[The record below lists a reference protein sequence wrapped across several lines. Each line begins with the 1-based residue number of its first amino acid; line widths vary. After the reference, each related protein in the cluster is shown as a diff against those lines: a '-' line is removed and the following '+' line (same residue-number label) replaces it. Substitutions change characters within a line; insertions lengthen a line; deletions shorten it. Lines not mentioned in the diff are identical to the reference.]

1 MNKSHVVGLDVV
13 RSIAIVLVLLAH
25 YFPTVFPNGIYG
37 VDVFFVLSGYVIA
50 RSYSNPEKSSFVA
63 FLTNF
68 YSKRIRRLVPALIV
82 CIVLMTLA
90 FSLVATRP
98 DPQIFKTGAY
108 SLVGLSNIYLS
119 KIGQN
124 YFSIDASL
132 NPFTHTWSLGIEE
145 QFYIVFPL
153 VYYWFFSK
161 GRLNVISKL
170 AFGIIVI
177 SSLIFDCYQTY
188 ITGSSNYYLPQFRI
202 WELGLGVLLYTKRDS
217 IRLSVRIRTVT
228 FLMLFVVLSLPFIAA
243 SLSRP
248 IVILTSA
255 LMILRFEVID
265 YSGPKTIPLWLA
277 KLSYGAYLYHWPL
290 LVIAKY
296 SIGTSTTIN
305 IVLIV
310 VTLLLAFISS
320 ITVERTIANLKL
332 GVPLAISGFALSI
345 FTCAF
350 LIKASSRL
358 SRDFNSVVAVFF
370 RVKPAPTMEPY
381 PCSSETDSIVSQCLK
396 PNRTSSKP
404 NSIFILG
411 DSHAGTW
418 YAPLTRRVTDTKYN
432 VRILNTSQHWGPPG
446 MLKNPADN
454 NGLRFVIDNCNK
466 GDVLMIAFHR
476 GHLNKISNNH
486 IPMSQFP
493 TPTQNLVT
501 MQISLI
507 ELLSDFTK
515 KGGIVLLIRDTPLLS
530 AIMTAP
536 TCALQNKISG
546 HSQCEVNKPQDVHTR
561 WLQDNLIDSVISG
574 VKTNISYWDPLDHC
588 YDKRGLFDA
597 VDSNGN
603 YTMCDWN
610 HISPALAEELSF
622 KLYDHLTKNSVHT
635 R

>member
-1 MNKSHVVGLDVV
+1 MNKTHVVGLDVV

-25 YFPTVFPNGIYG
+25 YFPNVFPNGIYG

-108 SLVGLSNIYLS
+108 SVVGLSNIYLN

-153 VYYWFFSK
+153 VYYWFFSNGK
-161 GRLNVISKL
+161 PNVISKS
-170 AFGIIVI
+170 AFGFIVI

-188 ITGSSNYYLPQFRI
+188 IKGSSNYYLPQFRI

-217 IRLSVRIRTVT
+217 IRLSVRIPTVM
-228 FLMLFVVLSLPFIAA
+228 FLILFVVLSLPFITA
-243 SLSRP
+243 SISRP

-255 LMILRFEVID
+255 LMILRFEITD

-290 LVIAKY
+290 LVIARY

-305 IVLIV
+305 IFLIAL
-310 VTLLLAFISS
+310 TLFFAVISS
-320 ITVERTIANLKL
+320 ITVERTAANLKL
-332 GVPLAISGFALSI
+332 GVPLVISAVVFSI
-345 FTCAF
+345 FTCLV

-358 SRDFNSVVAVFF
+358 SRGFNSVVAVFF
-370 RVKPAPTMEPY
+370 KVKPAPMMNAY
-381 PCSSETDSIVSQCLK
+381 WCNASVSQCLK
-396 PNRTSSKP
+396 PNRSATKP
-404 NSIFILG
+404 NTIFMFG

-418 YAPLTRRVTDTKYN
+418 YSPLTRRITDTKYN
-432 VRILNTSQHWGPPG
+432 LRMLSTTEHWALPA
-446 MLKNPADN
+446 MLQNPADN
-454 NGLRFVIDNCNK
+454 EGLQFVIDNCIK
-466 GDVLMIAFHR
+466 GDVLILAFHR
-476 GHLNKISNNH
+476 GHLNKVFDNH
-486 IPMSQFP
+486 IPMSQIP
-493 TPTQNLVT
+493 TPNTNVIA
-501 MQISLI
+501 MQSTLI

-515 KGGIVLLIRDTPLLS
+515 KGGTVLLIRDTPLLS

-536 TCALQNKISG
+536 TCALQQSISG
-546 HSQCEVNKPQDVHTR
+546 HSQCEVTKSQDIHTR
-561 WLQDNLIDSVISG
+561 WLQDNLFDNVISA
-574 VKTNISYWDPLDHC
+574 VKEKISDWDPLDYC
-588 YDKRGLFDA
+588 YDQSELFDA
-597 VDSNGN
+597 VDSSGN

>member
-25 YFPTVFPNGIYG
+25 YFPNVFPNGIYG

-98 DPQIFKTGAY
+98 NPQIFKTGAL
-108 SLVGLSNIYLS
+108 SLVGLSNIYLN

-153 VYYWFFSK
+153 VYYWFFRK
-161 GRLNVISKL
+161 GRLTVFSKF

-177 SSLIFDCYQTY
+177 SSLIFDCYETY

-217 IRLSVRIRTVT
+217 IRLSVRIPTVT
-228 FLMLFVVLSLPFIAA
+228 FLILFVALSLPFINA

-255 LMILRFEVID
+255 AMIRRFEVSD
-265 YSGPKTIPLWLA
+265 YSGPKTIALWLA

-320 ITVERTIANLKL
+320 ITVERAGANLKL
-332 GVPLAISGFALSI
+332 GVPLAISGFVLSI
-345 FTCAF
+345 FTCAI
-350 LIKASSRL
+350 LIRATSRL
-358 SRDFNSVVAVFF
+358 SRDYNSIVAQFFNI
-370 RVKPAPTMEPY
+370 KPGPTPEKY
-381 PCSSETDSIVSQCLK
+381 PCSSETESTVIDCLR
-396 PNRTSSKP
+396 PQRTESKP
-404 NSIFILG
+404 NTIFILG

-418 YAPLTRRVTDTKYN
+418 FNPLVKKAKDTRFSVKY
-432 VRILNTSQHWGPPG
+432 LNTYQHWGPPA
-446 MLKNPADN
+446 MLTNVNDDE
-454 NGLRFVIDNCNK
+454 GLRFAVANCNK
-466 GDVLMIAFHR
+466 GDVLLIAFHR
-476 GHLNKISNNH
+476 GHLNEARDKHVSLDEK
-486 IPMSQFP
+486 
-493 TPTQNLVT
+493 LVYKPN
-501 MQISLI
+501 MAAMEHSLAK
-507 ELLSDFTK
+507 ELTSFTT
-515 KGGIVLLIRDTPLLS
+515 KGGTVILLRDTPLLS
-530 AIMTAP
+530 KIMTVS
-536 TCALQNKISG
+536 TCALQRKISG
-546 HSQCEVNKPQDVHTR
+546 SSQCEVSLDQDLHTR
-561 WLQDNLIDSVISG
+561 YLQDNLFDNVSRANPKIKS
-574 VKTNISYWDPLDHC
+574 WDPLPLC
-588 YDKRGLFDA
+588 YKSNNSFDS
-597 VDSNGN
+597 VDSSGN
-603 YTMCDWN
+603 YTMYDWN
-610 HISPALAEELSF
+610 HISPTMAESLASDLF
-622 KLYDHLTKNSVHT
+622 TVVVNAQ
-635 R
+635 